1 MPFMFPAH
9 FSPRESIFYLSRASW
24 PIPVSP
30 SWSSGCPVCLA
41 PCLPC
46 PLSRLLCERAVAI
59 SLLLLPSLSAS
70 FPPETPPNSPGSNSL
85 YPEVSPVPPEPHGQR
100 PWGPVL
106 PDTPMAPNP
115 PLTRHLTKCHCHFL
129 GTRTSQLLHSAPGPL
144 PSHL

>member
-41 PCLPC
+41 PCLPY

-70 FPPETPPNSPGSNSL
+70 FPPETPHNSPGSNPL
-85 YPEVSPVPPEPHGQR
+85 CPGVSPVPPEPHGQC
-100 PWGPVL
+100 PQEPVL
-106 PDTPMAPNP
+106 PEP
-115 PLTRHLTKCHCHFL
+115 PLDLSPPL
-129 GTRTSQLLHSAPGPL
+129 STSASSLPFPGHQDQPATLLCTGPL